1 MLGRMH
7 GSLDAM
13 QPEEQD
19 GFRQGGRIEE
29 HLFPANIWLQNTL
42 AAGAP
47 LGPQPGSF
55 QAYDKTDRNALWSS
69 LRKYGLR

>member
-29 HLFPANIWLQNTL
+29 HLFPAKIWLQNTL

-47 LGPQPGSF
+47 FWVL
-55 QAYDKTDRNALWSS
+55 S
-69 LRKYGLR
+69 LDLSKHMTKLIGMHYVLR